1 MLSERVQIEETFRD
15 LKSPQYG
22 MGIRQSRSRY
32 PKRYDVLLLIA
43 MLAEI
48 VLWCIGLAAQHLGLQ
63 RYFQANTVRKRAVLS
78 IVRLGKEVR
87 KRDKYPVKETI
98 FRWALIEYINLV
110 HDAGRLQL

>member
-1 MLSERVQIEETFRD
+1 IS
-15 LKSPQYG
+15 
-22 MGIRQSRSRY
+22 
-32 PKRYDVLLLIA
+32 

-48 VLWCIGLAAQHLGLQ
+48 VLWCIGLAAQHLGWQ
-63 RYFQANTVRKRAVLS
+63 RYFQANTVRKQAVLS

-110 HDAGRLQL
+110 HDAGKPQL